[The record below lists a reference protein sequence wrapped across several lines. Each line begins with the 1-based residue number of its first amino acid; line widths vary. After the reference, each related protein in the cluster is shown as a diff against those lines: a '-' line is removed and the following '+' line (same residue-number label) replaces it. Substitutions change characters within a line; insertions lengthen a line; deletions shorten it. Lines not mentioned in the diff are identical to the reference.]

1 MSVSLKRPK
10 FITCN
15 MTYHSVACFKD
26 FSGTAFRQVPCIE
39 HLNLKYKKKKKKKMG
54 YRTLAKMYK
63 LYTSKISGSLKP
75 LNVFTLYIARSFCH
89 LQWLFEVIHKKL
101 T

>member
-1 MSVSLKRPK
+1 
-10 FITCN
+10 
-15 MTYHSVACFKD
+15 
-26 FSGTAFRQVPCIE
+26 
-39 HLNLKYKKKKKKKMG
+39 MG

-75 LNVFTLYIARSFCH
+75 LNVFTLYIARSFGH